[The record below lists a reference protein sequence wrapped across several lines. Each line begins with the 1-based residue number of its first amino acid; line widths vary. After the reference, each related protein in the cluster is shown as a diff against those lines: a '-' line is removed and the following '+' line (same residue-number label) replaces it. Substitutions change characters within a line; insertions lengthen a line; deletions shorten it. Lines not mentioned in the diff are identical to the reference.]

1 MKIKRTNTNSYDVK
15 QTIAPKISFLI
26 ILFLSV
32 LACGC
37 QPLMNKKSMIPWGSK
52 KKEAKV
58 VPDRILAVWTDTVL
72 HQQGQTGV
80 RGFGGRV
87 YFYEKDKTDPI
98 EVDGSLAVYAF
109 NAEDDAID
117 SQKPLRKFV
126 FTPEQ
131 LASHMSKTS
140 IGPSYSIWL
149 PWSSVSDPP
158 QKLSLITRFEGV
170 DGGTTISDP
179 VIKLLPGIVKK
190 SAPEKSS
197 SAPLVDRAN
206 SSMPGDR
213 GVQPAS
219 YSESRE
225 SNTPEKYGKRGVE
238 TIELPPGFQRH
249 LNKLDYPQ
257 NVIDPNARSL
267 RDFQTETTTQVFD
280 TRNPKPESAIP
291 NQIGNGNAEA
301 VDEKSRLFSSSRP
314 DRSNIRNGT
323 WLKPER
329 RLQDGIERRQKQESL
344 NDRVDTSR

>member
-1 MKIKRTNTNSYDVK
+1 MKINRTNTDSHDVK
-15 QTIAPKISFLI
+15 QTIAPNNSLSI
-26 ILFLSV
+26 ILLISILV
-32 LACGC
+32 CGC

-52 KKEAKV
+52 KNETKV

-190 SAPEKSS
+190 SSSEKSS

-206 SSMPGDR
+206 SSMPRDL

-225 SNTPEKYGKRGVE
+225 SNTPEQHGKRAVE

-249 LNKLDYPQ
+249 LNKSDYPQ
-257 NVIDPNARSL
+257 NTVDPNTRSL

-280 TRNPKPESAIP
+280 SRNPKPDSALS
-291 NQIGNGNAEA
+291 NQIGNENAA
-301 VDEKSRLFSSSRP
+301 AADEKSRLFSASRP

-329 RLQDGIERRQKQESL
+329 RLQDGIERRQKQESSG
-344 NDRVDTSR
+344 DRGDTSR

>member
-1 MKIKRTNTNSYDVK
+1 MKLKRTNRYSYDLK
-15 QTIAPKISFLI
+15 QSIAPKSVLVAS
-26 ILFLSV
+26 LFLLV

-52 KKEAKV
+52 KKETKV

-109 NAEDDAID
+109 NADDDAID

-126 FTPEQ
+126 FTAEQ

-190 SAPEKSS
+190 AASEKNSN
-197 SAPLVDRAN
+197 APLVDRAN
-206 SSMPGDR
+206 TLKPRDLS
-213 GVQPAS
+213 VQPAS
-219 YSESRE
+219 YSEPKE
-225 SNTPEKYGKRGVE
+225 SENPERIEKRSVE

-249 LNKLDYPQ
+249 LNNFEYPQ
-257 NVIDPNARSL
+257 KGFDQNGKPMA
-267 RDFQTETTTQVFD
+267 DFQLETTTQVFD
-280 TRNPKPESAIP
+280 ARNPTPRSEKPIP
-291 NQIGNGNAEA
+291 IGNGDSGTD
-301 VDEKSRLFSSSRP
+301 DEKPRLFSSSRP
-314 DRSNIRNGT
+314 DRSNIRSGS
-323 WLKPER
+323 WLKPDR
-329 RLQDGIERRQKQESL
+329 RLQDGINRGTRQESL
-344 NDRVDTSR
+344 GDRGDTSP

>member
-1 MKIKRTNTNSYDVK
+1 MKIKRTNSHSYGVI
-15 QTIAPKISFLI
+15 QTIAPKRFLLI
-26 ILFLSV
+26 TLFLSV
-32 LACGC
+32 LASGC

-87 YFYEKDKTDPI
+87 YFYEKDNADPI
-98 EVDGSLAVYAF
+98 EVEGSLAVYAF

-131 LASHMSKTS
+131 LAGHMSKTS

-190 SAPEKSS
+190 TASEKSS
-197 SAPLVDRAN
+197 SAPLVDSAK
-206 SSMPGDR
+206 SSMPGDP

-225 SNTPEKYGKRGVE
+225 SKTPEQIEKRSVD

-249 LNKLDYPQ
+249 LKKSDYPQ
-257 NVIDPNARSL
+257 SIIDPNSKPL
-267 RDFQTETTTQVFD
+267 QDFQPETITQVFD
-280 TRNPKPESAIP
+280 ARNPKPESALS
-291 NQIGNGNAEA
+291 NQIGNENAGA

-329 RLQDGIERRQKQESL
+329 RLQDGVERKQKQE
-344 NDRVDTSR
+344 

>member
-1 MKIKRTNTNSYDVK
+1 MKIKRTNMYSYSVRHI
-15 QTIAPKISFLI
+15 IAPKLFL
-26 ILFLSV
+26 LPTLCLSV
-32 LACGC
+32 LTCGC
-37 QPLMNKKSMIPWGSK
+37 QPLMNKKSMIPWGNK
-52 KKEAKV
+52 KKEEKV

-72 HQQGQTGV
+72 HQQGQKGV

-87 YFYEKDKTDPI
+87 YFYEKEKTDPI

-190 SAPEKSS
+190 TAPEKSS
-197 SAPLVDRAN
+197 STPVVDNAI
-206 SSMPGDR
+206 SMMSGDR
-213 GVQPAS
+213 SVQAAS
-219 YSESRE
+219 YVESRPSESPDR
-225 SNTPEKYGKRGVE
+225 TLKRSVE

-249 LNKLDYPQ
+249 LNKSNYLQDA
-257 NVIDPNARSL
+257 IDSNTKPL
-267 RDFQTETTTQVFD
+267 RDFQPETTTRVFD
-280 TRNPKPESAIP
+280 TRNPNPDSELP
-291 NQIGNGNAEA
+291 NQIGNENAET
-301 VDEKSRLFSSSRP
+301 VVENSRLFSSSRP

-329 RLQDGIERRQKQESL
+329 RLQDGVERRQKQE
-344 NDRVDTSR
+344 